1 MSGIFD
7 DPFTTPD
14 GSRIVSTIIDE
25 ETQLQRYLVD
35 MALTDLEMLPDP
47 SRRRVRPGSLAEAYR
62 TDVPARHAIEA
73 KNEAA
78 EVDEFVV
85 EAEEFR
91 PKQEG

>member
-1 MSGIFD
+1 MSSIFD
-7 DPFTTPD
+7 DHFTVPD
-14 GSRIVSTIIDE
+14 GSRITAVVVDE
-25 ETQLQRYLVD
+25 
-35 MALTDLEMLPDP
+35 
-47 SRRRVRPGSLAEAYR
+47 GSLAEAYR
-62 TDVPARHAIEA
+62 TDVAARHAIEA

>member
-7 DPFTTPD
+7 DPFTAPD

-35 MALTDLEMLPDP
+35 MALTDLELLPDP

-62 TDVPARHAIEA
+62 TDVAARHAIEA